1 MLLALLSLI
10 LVAAPA
16 TAGAQTVTSTST
28 TTAPVKIDASLS
40 TRLSANPLTAQP
52 VIVEMEHASVPFAAQ
67 PNAAL
72 AQQALTLIGQVG
84 TPVGAL
90 PLIGGAAGWVNAAGV
105 QALSGLASVAYV
117 HDDLT
122 VGPAAPPSAAPAGW
136 PAGPPQSLFPYDVE
150 ADRTWS
156 QTQGA
161 GIGVAVLDSGVA
173 NNPDLGARIVAS
185 ASFAGLRSPGTD
197 PGGHGTHVAGI
208 IAGAGTASAGQ
219 YRGLAARANIID
231 VQVIDSRGNGRV
243 SSVIAGL
250 GWVVAHKS
258 TYNIKVVN
266 LSFGAPPPPSRTAD
280 VLSSAVEMA
289 WKNGIVVVAAAGNRG
304 PSSGTVQ
311 TPGLDPYV
319 VTVGAVDDRGTSTLG
334 DDVLAWF
341 SSWGSAKPDLVAPGR
356 RTVSL
361 RVPGSALD
369 TRMADHVVAAANGA
383 TYFRLSGTSQATPV
397 VSGTVALLLASRP
410 DLSPDAAKALLMGT
424 TRSYG
429 GMSLLP
435 DPSASGSGL
444 VDAYAALSSAT
455 RGFANRG
462 VRPSDD
468 FARQSYPL
476 LYGQPL
482 TWKDPSANGIDWT
495 LVNWS
500 NIAWDNIAW
509 DNIAWDSFNWS
520 NIAWDTVAWDDIAWD
535 NIAWDQTNWDNI
547 AWDNIAWD

>member
-1 MLLALLSLI
+1 MLALASLI
-10 LVAAPA
+10 LVAAPT
-16 TAGAQTVTSTST
+16 TAGAQTVAVSSTP
-28 TTAPVKIDASLS
+28 TASVKVDASLA
-40 TRLSANPLTAQP
+40 TRLSANPLTPQP
-52 VIVEMEHASVPFAAQ
+52 VIVEMDHASVPFAAQ
-67 PNAAL
+67 PNVVL
-72 AQQALTLIGQVG
+72 AQQALTLVSQVG
-84 TPVGAL
+84 TPVGGL
-90 PLIGGAAGWVNAAGV
+90 PLVGAAAGWVNAAGV
-105 QALSGLASVAYV
+105 QALSGLASVAYI

-122 VGPAAPPSAAPAGW
+122 VGPSPAPPPAPAAW
-136 PAGPPQSLFPYDVE
+136 PLGPAQALFPFDVE

-173 NNPDLGARIVAS
+173 SNPDLGGRIVAS
-185 ASFAGLRSPGTD
+185 VSFAGIRSPGTD

-208 IAGAGTASAGQ
+208 IAGDGTASAGQ
-219 YRGLAARANIID
+219 YRGLAARANIVD
-231 VQVIDSRGNGRV
+231 VQVIDSRGNGRL

-258 TYNIKVVN
+258 TYNIKVAN
-266 LSFGAPPPPSRTAD
+266 LSFGAPPPSSRTAD
-280 VLSSAVEMA
+280 VLSSAVEMT

-311 TPGLDPYV
+311 TPGTDPYV
-319 VTVGAVDDRGTSTLG
+319 VTVGAVDDRGTSTLA
-334 DDVLAWF
+334 DDILAWF
-341 SSWGSAKPDLVAPGR
+341 SSWGSGKPDLVAPGR
-356 RTVSL
+356 RSISL

-369 TRMADHVVAAANGA
+369 ARMPDHVVAAANGT
-383 TYFRLSGTSQATPV
+383 TYFRLTGTSQAAPV

-410 DLSPDAAKALLMGT
+410 DLSPDAIKALLTGT

-429 GMSLLP
+429 GISLLP

-444 VDAYAALSSAT
+444 VDAYAAFSSAT
-455 RGFANRG
+455 RGLGNRG
-462 VRPSDD
+462 LRPSDD

-482 TWKDPSANGIDWT
+482 TWNNPSANGIDWT
-495 LVNWS
+495 QVNWS

-520 NIAWDTVAWDDIAWD
+520 NIAWDNIAWD
-535 NIAWDQTNWDNI
+535 NIAWDNIAWDRTNWDNI